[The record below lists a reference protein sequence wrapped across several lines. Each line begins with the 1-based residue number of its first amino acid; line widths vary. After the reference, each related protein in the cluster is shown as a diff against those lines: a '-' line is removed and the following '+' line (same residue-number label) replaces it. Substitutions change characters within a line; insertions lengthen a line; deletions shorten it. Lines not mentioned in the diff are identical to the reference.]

1 MVNRRE
7 LLQVVMLGTA
17 SRGLRAA
24 IPNAKRR
31 ILYFTGSAGFVHS
44 VVQRNGGRLSHSE
57 NVLTEMGR
65 RTGFEIDCTKD
76 GRVFDGNLESY
87 NGIAFYTSG
96 DLTEA
101 SEGNP
106 QPMSLTGKR
115 NLLEAIAA
123 GTGFMGFHSATDTFH
138 SKLDIDPYIAMIGGE
153 FLAHGDQQEAS
164 LAIASKFPSAAN
176 LGVGES
182 ISLYD
187 EWYAMRNFA
196 TDLHVVLVQETRMM
210 KGAPYRRPDYPATWA
225 RLHGKGRVF
234 YTSLGHR
241 EDVWS
246 SPFFQAI
253 ILGGIDWATRRV
265 DFDIRPNLAQVTP
278 GANQVNE
285 EAQ

>member
-7 LLQVVMLGTA
+7 LLQLIMFGIA
-17 SRGLRAA
+17 PHRLRAA
-24 IPNAKRR
+24 VPNAKRR

-44 VVQRNGGRLSHSE
+44 VVKRDGWPLSHSE

-65 RTGFEIDCTKD
+65 RAGFDIDCTKD
-76 GRVFDGNLESY
+76 GRVFDKSLDVY
-87 NGIAFYTSG
+87 DGIAFYTSG
-96 DLTEA
+96 DLTQA
-101 SEGNP
+101 TEGNP
-106 QPMSLTGKR
+106 LPMSPTGKR

-123 GTGFMGFHSATDTFH
+123 GMGFLGFHSATNTFH
-138 SKLDIDPYIAMIGGE
+138 SKLEIDPYIAMIGGE

-182 ISLYD
+182 LSLYD

-196 TDLHVVLVQETRMM
+196 ADLHVVLVQETRMM
-210 KGAPYRRPDYPATWA
+210 KGPPYQRPDYPATWA

-265 DFDIRPNLAQVTP
+265 DFDIHPNLAEVTP
-278 GANQVNE
+278 GANQVKE
-285 EAQ
+285 VAQ